1 MSAPFSPTHMLHVNC
16 ESPIFIGGAAY
27 SFLRPITPLAPGPGG
42 GGGGTFHIQKP
53 IPSIHSLPPSFHP
66 HMPQVAAVVVHEQAS
81 SSPVP

>member
-42 GGGGTFHIQKP
+42 DIQNL
-53 IPSIHSLPPSFHP
+53 IPSIHSLPPSFHLHP
-66 HMPQVAAVVVHEQAS
+66 PPVAAVVVHEQAS